1 MPRIAALI
9 LLLALLLPTPGT
21 AAVADEHAELERTLH
36 AFLGGASNNDPAVHD
51 AFWADDL
58 IYTSSSGERFGKA
71 EIMTGLESA
80 TDAPAAGP
88 RYGAEDITI
97 RIMDRLAVVTF
108 RLTADDAGAR
118 VGEYL
123 NTGVFRKEGDS
134 WRAFTWQ
141 ATQIPAAE

>member
-1 MPRIAALI
+1 
-9 LLLALLLPTPGT
+9 
-21 AAVADEHAELERTLH
+21 VADEHAELERTLH
-36 AFLGGASNNDPAVHD
+36 AFLVGASNNDSAVHD
-51 AFWADDL
+51 AFWAEDL

-71 EIMTGLESA
+71 EIMAGMES
-80 TDAPAAGP
+80 DDEAPAAGP

-108 RLTADDAGAR
+108 RLTADDVGVR
-118 VGEYL
+118 VGEYF
-123 NTGVFRKEGDS
+123 NTGVFRKEGDA